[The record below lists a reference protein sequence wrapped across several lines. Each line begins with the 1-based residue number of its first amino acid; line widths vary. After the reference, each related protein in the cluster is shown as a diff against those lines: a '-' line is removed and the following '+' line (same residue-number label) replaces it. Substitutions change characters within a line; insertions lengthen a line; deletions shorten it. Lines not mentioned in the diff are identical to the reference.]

1 MDKGISPL
9 TGGVVMSTE
18 AESTPLVASVKPRD
32 MPLVAFVNFVVLVA
46 LAWVIGIVGWWFLF
60 APIIR

>member
-1 MDKGISPL
+1 
-9 TGGVVMSTE
+9 MSTE